1 MATSEE
7 AETQRFYL
15 RKIEGAEILLAFE
28 TNFFRQELH
37 KWSPVAPEPPPILE
51 ASKSTRKPRPTKL
64 QKLMAQHGVEDPEDL
79 PGWVKGKH
87 AGLPGGGKR
96 KGSEEGGSPG
106 LGGGPAERQRLA
118 LAGRPPALIQPA
130 PSSALLDRSDSGTPT
145 SQRFSLSAPGS
156 GHAHGH
162 HGGVGV
168 GPRELLTGGGGPA
181 LFSYDHHPLGGIH
194 HTMPPVSSPGAAFTN
209 SHHASPFTRPYS
221 ASGSVGGVVSP
232 GSQVQGIF
240 TPGALA
246 RHGADPAL
254 GQGVRLASPPMRD
267 GFAPH
272 VSGVSIPPIG
282 AFRGP
287 GDLLLGGTLGGTPVK
302 DPNMDKIFDDLTN
315 QDDDEGEV
323 PVATGEVAKTNG
335 DVEDGG
341 VGEKQGV
348 VRTMEGDVDRYAG
361 APLAFSA
368 EGEDLFRDSD
378 GE

>member
-1 MATSEE
+1 
-7 AETQRFYL
+7 
-15 RKIEGAEILLAFE
+15 
-28 TNFFRQELH
+28 
-37 KWSPVAPEPPPILE
+37 
-51 ASKSTRKPRPTKL
+51 
-64 QKLMAQHGVEDPEDL
+64 
-79 PGWVKGKH
+79 
-87 AGLPGGGKR
+87 
-96 KGSEEGGSPG
+96 
-106 LGGGPAERQRLA
+106 
-118 LAGRPPALIQPA
+118 
-130 PSSALLDRSDSGTPT
+130 
-145 SQRFSLSAPGS
+145 
-156 GHAHGH
+156 
-162 HGGVGV
+162 
-168 GPRELLTGGGGPA
+168 
-181 LFSYDHHPLGGIH
+181 
-194 HTMPPVSSPGAAFTN
+194 
-209 SHHASPFTRPYS
+209 
-221 ASGSVGGVVSP
+221 
-232 GSQVQGIF
+232 
-240 TPGALA
+240 
-246 RHGADPAL
+246 
-254 GQGVRLASPPMRD
+254 MRD